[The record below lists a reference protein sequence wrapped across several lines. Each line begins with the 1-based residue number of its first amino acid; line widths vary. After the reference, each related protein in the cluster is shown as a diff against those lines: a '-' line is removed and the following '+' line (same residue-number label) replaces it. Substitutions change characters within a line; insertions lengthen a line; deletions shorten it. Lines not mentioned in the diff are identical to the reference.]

1 MKKLF
6 SLLIVLTGVCAYAQY
21 PISLATSS
29 MRKDLKI
36 ISNSYGPIIG
46 LQRGKYTFLEIGA
59 EYHWRKIRLKNPK
72 IYSVGGNFE
81 YNFGHNLLGYKFGF
95 WTKQNRVDLTYGA
108 NIMYLTDFNN
118 NKVGLSPTLG
128 FRLIGFHIIT
138 GYNFTLGDEALKYN
152 TLHIALRYFIPS
164 ENKLKVKKSKKK
176 NKK

>member
-6 SLLIVLTGVCAYAQY
+6 SLFLILIGISGYGQY
-21 PISLATSS
+21 PISLAGSTYQ
-29 MRKDLKI
+29 KDLKI

-46 LQRGKYTFLEIGA
+46 LQRGKYTFVEIGA
-59 EYHWRKIRLKNPK
+59 EYHWRKIRLRNPK

-81 YNFGHNLLGYKFGF
+81 YNFGHNLLGYKLGF

-108 NIMYLTDFNN
+108 NIMYLTDFVHG
-118 NKVGLSPTLG
+118 KVGISPTLG

-138 GYNFTLGDEALKYN
+138 GYNFTLGNEALQYN

-164 ENKLKVKKSKKK
+164 ENKLKIKKSKKK
-176 NKK
+176 

>member
-6 SLLIVLTGVCAYAQY
+6 SLFLLLIGTSTYGQY
-21 PISLATSS
+21 PISLAGSTYQ
-29 MRKDLKI
+29 KDLKV

-46 LQRGKYTFLEIGA
+46 LQRGKYTFIEIGA

-81 YNFGHNLLGYKFGF
+81 YNFGHNLLGYKLGF

-108 NIMYLTDFNN
+108 NIMYLTDFTYG
-118 NKVGLSPTLG
+118 KVGISPTLG

-138 GYNFTLGDEALKYN
+138 GYNFTLGNEALQYN

-164 ENKLKVKKSKKK
+164 ENKLKIKKSKKS
-176 NKK
+176 KK